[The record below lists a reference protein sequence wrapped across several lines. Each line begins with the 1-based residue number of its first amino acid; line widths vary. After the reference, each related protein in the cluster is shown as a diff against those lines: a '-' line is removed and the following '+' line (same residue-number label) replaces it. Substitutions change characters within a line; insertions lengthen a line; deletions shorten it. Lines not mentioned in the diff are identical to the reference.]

1 MDASNIIALALGGIG
16 FIISIVGL
24 VVTPILNLRS
34 KRLEKRLEYRFQL
47 FQKILELWEYT
58 NQPAKEHDVKPLL
71 FDINKLIQ
79 LYGYNSEIKSFKE
92 LVNCYNYYAQNQTE
106 IDRQKLTKKF
116 NDFFSTSFSIF
127 SLSIVAKLYTL
138 ALKFNNLSNI

>member
-16 FIISIVGL
+16 FITSIVGF
-24 VVTPILNLRS
+24 VVAPILNLKS

-58 NQPAKEHDVKPLL
+58 NNKDTEHDIKPSMVA
-71 FDINKLIQ
+71 INKLIQ

-92 LVNCYNYYAQNQTE
+92 LGDFYNKYVHEQNETN
-106 IDRQKLTKKF
+106 RQKLIEKF
-116 NDFFSTSFSIF
+116 SDFFSISFNAYRKE
-127 SLSIVAKLYTL
+127 IVLDKL
-138 ALKFNNLSNI
+138 